1 MESVPELM
9 RREIISN
16 PFVPLGGRLFS
27 LTWKTYTPWILSSD
41 EFVVALKKKKS
52 GVLWISVS
60 QSTAEVKNLGSM
72 KLWVGFLLF
81 CPTKP
86 LPRFHKGFSLSPD
99 TQCQHVNQDHCLRV
113 FKTGKKKI
121 FGLKSFFW
129 LETFLVCQQQTR
141 AKAINSEREICWQP
155 LQ

>member
-9 RREIISN
+9 RRDFISN
-16 PFVPLGGRLFS
+16 PFVPLGGLLFS

-41 EFVVALKKKKS
+41 EFVVALKKKKKS
-52 GVLWISVS
+52 RVLWISVS

-86 LPRFHKGFSLSPD
+86 LPRFHRGFSLSPD
-99 TQCQHVNQDHCLRV
+99 AQCQHVNQDHCLRV
-113 FKTGKKKI
+113 FKTGKKNLWTQKFLLIRDI
-121 FGLKSFFW
+121 FSMPAANPS
-129 LETFLVCQQQTR
+129 Q
-141 AKAINSEREICWQP
+141 SD
-155 LQ
+155 